1 MNPKTCHNCGI
12 PSDISEAVGRSVT
25 LHLQPSNRF
34 CRATRKTV
42 WCCSDEC
49 CFQALA
55 IAAYGPASH
64 KWPIKLSEFRT
75 LNSLPPQ
82 DEPDRTET
90 IAETR
95 INTGAKRGEFEIMA
109 PLVMEG
115 LSVRKT
121 AFKRKTGRPRKWTS
135 EAERLRAYRMRVI
148 Q

>member
-1 MNPKTCHNCGI
+1 MNIKTCHNCGL
-12 PSDISEAVGRSVT
+12 PSDIFEANGRSIV

-34 CRATRKTV
+34 CRATKRTV

-49 CFQALA
+49 CYQALA

-75 LNSLPPQ
+75 LNPLTPR

-95 INTGAKRGEFEIMA
+95 INTGARRGKSEVMT
-109 PLVMEG
+109 PLVMERV
-115 LSVRKT
+115 SVRKT

-135 EAERLRAYRMRVI
+135 EAERLRAYRTRVV